1 MEKGT
6 VLKNVNNGKVGTV
19 VQYQEKFGH
28 VILEVEGKN
37 VDYNVSTIKRWW
49 KPVKDITPEQDNLV
63 AMPGIELDP
72 VEGRERGKAQSC
84 KKETPVKQNKPET
97 TFTSGPQASKKLAN
111 VAPKQAEE
119 KPKSK
124 KSDSPKTSKGLDAKV
139 FSYIKEVV
147 KGKFNLAEKHGF
159 IVVTNSKKRVMEIR
173 LTSKHITIHALPVSV
188 PKKLVESHSTIKGTA
203 LSESYILAYDNYKET
218 LPKFISIF
226 ETL

>member
-37 VDYNVSTIKRWW
+37 VDYNISTIKRWW
-49 KPVKDITPEQDNLV
+49 KPVEDSTPEQEV
-63 AMPGIELDP
+63 KE
-72 VEGRERGKAQSC
+72 
-84 KKETPVKQNKPET
+84 ETPVKQNKPET
-97 TFTSGPQASKKLAN
+97 TSTSEPKASNKSAN
-111 VAPKQAEE
+111 VSPKQLKE

-124 KSDSPKTSKGLDAKV
+124 KSGSPKTSKGPDVKV

-147 KGKFNLAEKHGF
+147 KGRFNIAEKHGF
-159 IVVTNSKKRVMEIR
+159 IVITNSKKRVMEIR

-203 LSESYILAYDNYKET
+203 LSESYILGYDNYKET
-218 LPKFISIF
+218 LPEFISIF